1 MKLLIEVPSWLG
13 DTVMCT
19 PAIENIIKILNKPDI
34 TLIGPLSSIKL
45 FENNNH
51 ITKTFVL
58 ERKNS
63 NLNRFAK
70 NLGRFDI
77 FISFR
82 GSIRSKLLKFFITSN
97 KKYQYNKNIYENLH
111 QVEKYNNFVN
121 NSLGVKLT
129 PGKLKLFKTDVK
141 PKIKG
146 SKLKA
151 GINPGASYG
160 SAKQW
165 HPDRFAEVALK
176 LSKNYEIII
185 FGGDNEKNISKDIE
199 RILLEKGVKNFS
211 NLTGTTSIQ
220 GLINKISS
228 LDLFITGDSGP
239 MHIAASFQIPTV
251 TIFGPT
257 NDHETSQ
264 WMAEKS
270 VIVKKNLDCQPCM
283 QRTCPLKH
291 HDCMNL
297 IEVNEVLSAINKLN

>member
-19 PAIENIIKILNKPDI
+19 PAIQNIVKILNKPEI
-34 TLIGPLSSIKL
+34 TIIGPLSSIAL
-45 FENNNH
+45 FENDIN
-51 ITKTFVL
+51 IRKTFVL

-70 NLGRFDI
+70 SLGKFDI

-82 GSIRSKLLKFFITSN
+82 SSLRSKLLKFFIISN
-97 KKYQYNKNIYENLH
+97 KKYQYNKNKYVNLH

-121 NSLGVKLT
+121 DSLSVKLN
-129 PGKLKLFKTDVK
+129 PGKLKLSSTDKTK
-141 PKIKG
+141 S
-146 SKLKA
+146 SKLIV

-165 HPDRFAEVALK
+165 YPERFAEVAFV

-185 FGGDNEKNISKDIE
+185 FGGAKEKKPSKDIE
-199 RILLEKGVKNFS
+199 RILVEKGVENFK
-211 NLTGTTSIQ
+211 NLTGMTSIQ
-220 GLINKISS
+220 ELINKISS

-239 MHIAASFQIPTV
+239 MHIAACFQIPTV

-270 VIVKKNLDCQPCM
+270 VVVKKALDCQPCM

-297 IEVNEVLSAINKLN
+297 IEVNEVLRAVSKIN